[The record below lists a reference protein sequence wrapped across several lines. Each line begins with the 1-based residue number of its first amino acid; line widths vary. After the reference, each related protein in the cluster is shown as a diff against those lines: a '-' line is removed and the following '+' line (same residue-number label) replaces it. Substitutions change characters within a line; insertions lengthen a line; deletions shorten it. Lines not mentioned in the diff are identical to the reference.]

1 MITRGKKERREP
13 LTKGRTGGWHR
24 VFLVSSFPGVGII
37 TVSRIENR
45 LSGGFNLFPRA

>member
-24 VFLVSSFPGVGII
+24 VFLVSSFPRVGI
-37 TVSRIENR
+37 TVSRMENR